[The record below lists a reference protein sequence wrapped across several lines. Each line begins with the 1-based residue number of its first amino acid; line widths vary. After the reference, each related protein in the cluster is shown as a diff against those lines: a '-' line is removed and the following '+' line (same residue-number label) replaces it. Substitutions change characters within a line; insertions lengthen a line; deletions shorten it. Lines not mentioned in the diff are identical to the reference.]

1 MKTLFLALEGL
12 SAPAFRAALDRGAL
26 PALDRVVAGGALA
39 ELHFPIADA
48 RLAMV
53 VSAMTGTWPDEHA
66 ILLGETGD
74 PVARTLR
81 PVTAADRARPALW
94 EVLDADGIGSIAVG
108 WPVAI
113 TGQTTHAGIVT
124 AGFGRSVA
132 AEQPAGAGPFFHPA
146 SIANTLADA
155 GRPASVPR

>member
-12 SAPAFRAALDRGAL
+12 SAPAFRAALERGAL

-66 ILLGETGD
+66 ILLGETGAGIS
-74 PVARTLR
+74 PVAST
-81 PVTAADRARPALW
+81 
-94 EVLDADGIGSIAVG
+94 IA
-108 WPVAI
+108 
-113 TGQTTHAGIVT
+113 
-124 AGFGRSVA
+124 GRS
-132 AEQPAGAGPFFHPA
+132 
-146 SIANTLADA
+146 
-155 GRPASVPR
+155 RPSCH

>member
-12 SAPAFRAALDRGAL
+12 SAPAFRAALERGAL

-108 WPVAI
+108 WPMAI
-113 TGQTTHAGIVT
+113 TGQTEHAGIVA
-124 AGFGRSVA
+124 AGFG
-132 AEQPAGAGPFFHPA
+132 
-146 SIANTLADA
+146 
-155 GRPASVPR
+155 